1 MSKARGFIKCNWGKM
16 AMVFAAARTRRS
28 RETGQ
33 TGWLRRLAVA
43 LSVAG
48 LAAGVVI
55 PMTFL
60 APVSQAAGPPVP
72 VLRWHACDNGF
83 QCATARVPLDYQQPN
98 GGTIS
103 IAVIRHLATDP
114 ARRLG
119 SLFFNSGGPAE
130 QIEPFLASYSEIPA
144 TLRARY
150 DIVSFDPRG
159 FGLSTAVSCF
169 PTLAAEQ
176 KFLAGL
182 PLFPVGGQQ
191 DQTWEKATA
200 RFDALCAAHG
210 GPLIA
215 HDSTADVARDMNLL
229 RQALGDPVLNYLGQ
243 SYGTG
248 LGAVY
253 ANLFPATVGHMV
265 LDGNLNPVAWTQGG
279 DLPSAIR
286 EGDDVGDAQT
296 MQAFLDLCGKAA
308 VTACA
313 FSAGTP
319 AATSA
324 KFAVLSRRLLQHP
337 ITIGSPAQTWTYAD
351 VYTELPEYDIS
362 AWPTDAALLQQLW
375 AASAPASRPPAS
387 SGASPI
393 PPLPRLEQIFAVGC
407 ADSNDPGNP
416 ADYVA
421 AARLGETRAGGF
433 GVMAAWGQEFCANW
447 PQVASQDRYS
457 GPWNRWTANPI
468 LLIGNTVDPATP
480 YSDSVAMSHDLARAR
495 LLTVKGYGHTEF
507 TNPSTCA
514 ADDEVRYLT
523 TGALPPAGTV
533 CQQNGTPFPSAS
545 R

>member
-1 MSKARGFIKCNWGKM
+1 MSKACDFIKCNRAKI
-16 AMVFAAARTRRS
+16 AMVFAAARARRGD
-28 RETGQ
+28 TGHA
-33 TGWLRRLAVA
+33 GRPRRLGVA

-48 LAAGVVI
+48 LVAGAVI

-72 VLRWHACDNGF
+72 ELRWQACDSGF
-83 QCATARVPLDYQQPN
+83 QCATARVPLDYQHPN
-98 GGTIS
+98 GATIS
-103 IAVIRHLATDP
+103 IAVIRHLATDQ

-130 QIEPFLASYSEIPA
+130 QIEPFLASYPEIPA
-144 TLRARY
+144 ELRARY
-150 DIVSFDPRG
+150 DLVSFDPRG
-159 FGLSTAVSCF
+159 FGFSTAINCF

-176 KFLAGL
+176 KFLAGT
-182 PLFPVGGQQ
+182 PLFPVGSEQ
-191 DQTWEKATA
+191 DLAWEKTAA

-210 GPLIA
+210 GSLIA
-215 HDSTADVARDMNLL
+215 HDSTADVAGDMNLL

-253 ANLFPATVGHMV
+253 ANLFPAAVGHMV

-279 DLPSAIR
+279 DLPAAIR
-286 EGDDVGDAQT
+286 EGTDVGDAQT
-296 MQAFLDLCGKAA
+296 MQAFLHLCGKAN
-308 VTACA
+308 VTTCA

-324 KFAVLSRRLLQHP
+324 KFAALSRRLLQHP
-337 ITIGSPAQTWTYAD
+337 ITIGHPAQTWTYAD
-351 VYTELPEYDIS
+351 VFTELPEYDIS

-375 AASAPASRPPAS
+375 TASAPGSPPS
-387 SGASPI
+387 TSPGASPV
-393 PPLPRLEQIFAVGC
+393 PPLPRLEQIFAASC
-407 ADSNDPGNP
+407 ADSDEPRDP

-421 AARLGETRAGGF
+421 AARLGEMRAGGF
-433 GVMAAWGQEFCANW
+433 GLMAAWVHEFCAAW
-447 PQVASQDRYS
+447 PQVAGQDRYS

-480 YSDSVAMSHDLARAR
+480 YRGSVAMSHDLARAR

-533 CQQNGTPFPSAS
+533 CQQNGTPFPPAS

>member
-1 MSKARGFIKCNWGKM
+1 MSKARGFIKCSWVKM
-16 AMVFAAARTRRS
+16 TMVFAAARTRRG
-28 RETGQ
+28 REAGQ
-33 TGWLRRLAVA
+33 VGRLRRLAVA
-43 LSVAG
+43 LSAAG

-55 PMTFL
+55 PMTSM
-60 APVSQAAGPPVP
+60 AAVSQAAGPPAP

-83 QCATARVPLDYQQPN
+83 QCATARVPLDYQDPN
-98 GGTIS
+98 GATIS

-130 QIEPFLASYSEIPA
+130 QIDPFLASYPEIPA
-144 TLRARY
+144 ELRARY
-150 DIVSFDPRG
+150 DVVSFDPRG
-159 FGLSTAVSCF
+159 FGFSTAISCF

-176 KFLAGL
+176 KFLAGE
-182 PLFPVGGQQ
+182 PLFPVGRQQ
-191 DQTWEKATA
+191 DLAWEKTTA
-200 RFDALCAAHG
+200 RFDALCASRG

-229 RQALGDPVLNYLGQ
+229 RQAVGDPVLNYLGQ

-253 ANLFPATVGHMV
+253 ANLFPATVGHLV
-265 LDGNLNPVAWTQGG
+265 LDGNLNPVAWTHGTG
-279 DLPSAIR
+279 LPAHMR
-286 EGDDVGDAQT
+286 EGTDISDAQT
-296 MQAFLDLCGKAA
+296 MQAFLDLCGKTS

-324 KFAVLSRRLLQHP
+324 KFEVLSRRLLQQP

-351 VYTELPEYDIS
+351 VYTAFPEYDIS
-362 AWPTDAALLQQLW
+362 AWPADAALLQQLW
-375 AASAPASRPPAS
+375 AASAPGTRPPAS
-387 SGASPI
+387 SGASPV
-393 PPLPRLEQIFAVGC
+393 PPPPSIEQIVAVGC
-407 ADSNDPGNP
+407 ADSDDPRDP
-416 ADYVA
+416 ADYAA
-421 AARLGETRAGGF
+421 AARLGEMRAGGF
-433 GVMAAWGQEFCANW
+433 GLMAAWEDEFCAAW
-447 PQVASQDRYS
+447 PQVAGQDRYS

-480 YSDSVAMSHDLARAR
+480 YSGSVAMSHDLARAR

-533 CQQNGTPFPSAS
+533 CQQNGIPFPSAS